1 MKLQAAEARYQLTLS
16 SYPSSKVIPQISQ
29 LLYQSEEPTL
39 VASLADLPYVVGRRF
54 SAEESL
60 QLHRALKQMIVGH
73 RLHPDL
79 TGAPL
84 YAFDPDSTELD
95 ISRLKPATD
104 PSRKIIE
111 FKLKKKIVIKPRW
124 IFLATI
130 VASLTTLIALNSQ
143 KESPKATPPAAATYE
158 AKIERLERK
167 VEYRTSQDLIWKQA
181 EPQLSLFEND
191 SLRTFQESSAELL
204 YREGARLAVKP
215 NTFLSIGKKSPNQ
228 KSLRLEDGKLQAR
241 LKASEVSQ
249 RLSIETPSGTLE
261 MYSPKPGELKEAKI
275 ETSMDKGTLTVSVTQ
290 GSATL
295 TPKAKEAS
303 PIELKSLEQVTATE
317 TSVSSPAKFEPTI
330 DLISPAHDQEVV
342 LNPQTATPTIFA
354 WEPVD
359 PASHYVLLL
368 STDPAM
374 NEILLRQETD
384 QPRLELSYLDLG
396 NIYWQVVSNSEG
408 VEYKSGIRRVHVQ
421 KSSD

>member
-143 KESPKATPPAAATYE
+143 KESPKATPPAD
-158 AKIERLERK
+158 RK
-167 VEYRTSQDLIWKQA
+167 
-181 EPQLSLFEND
+181 
-191 SLRTFQESSAELL
+191 
-204 YREGARLAVKP
+204 
-215 NTFLSIGKKSPNQ
+215 
-228 KSLRLEDGKLQAR
+228 
-241 LKASEVSQ
+241 
-249 RLSIETPSGTLE
+249 
-261 MYSPKPGELKEAKI
+261 
-275 ETSMDKGTLTVSVTQ
+275 SV
-290 GSATL
+290 
-295 TPKAKEAS
+295 
-303 PIELKSLEQVTATE
+303 V
-317 TSVSSPAKFEPTI
+317 
-330 DLISPAHDQEVV
+330 
-342 LNPQTATPTIFA
+342 
-354 WEPVD
+354 
-359 PASHYVLLL
+359 
-368 STDPAM
+368 
-374 NEILLRQETD
+374 
-384 QPRLELSYLDLG
+384 
-396 NIYWQVVSNSEG
+396 
-408 VEYKSGIRRVHVQ
+408 
-421 KSSD
+421 